1 MMERKAKNAMWAL
14 IAAGLALLP
23 TAAWASITV
32 MM

>member
-1 MMERKAKNAMWAL
+1 MMERRARNAMWRL
-14 IAAGLALLP
+14 VAAGLALLP